1 MGIIRFEDVWELY
14 RIKFLIEG
22 KAQWEDFV
30 ALQGINLTINP
41 GETVG
46 LIGENGSGKSTML
59 KLIYGMIK
67 PDKGKITVN
76 GKVCGLLDLGAGFQP
91 ELTGRENI
99 YLISS
104 LFGLKQDEIAGIY
117 NAIASFADIG
127 KFINAPVKCYSQGM
141 FVRLGFAIA
150 IHMNPEILLI
160 DDALSVGDEQFQ
172 KGCIKKIFD
181 FKERGKTIILVTHDT
196 NMLRR
201 LCARTIFIKDGAII
215 KDGLTDKV
223 VPFYSQMFGPRNTKE
238 IITQGELSVIFNNG
252 RLSLNWRECLI
263 TPHYAGHT
271 TFGVQDVLY
280 RSYQADWEVLKI
292 GQNKITAHGVFYQ
305 LGISQDWEIEL
316 VGNGQVKWKIVLNR
330 EVPVKIERGYTNL
343 VLSSDYLNWSTPFE
357 NGVFPEIN
365 ETIRSWQRLFN
376 SIIPQQYIAVS
387 ASPATQ
393 ADIPTVIFEEEVTP
407 GSEAEIFNSD
417 YLNNYRVL
425 QFRVA
430 TPTQND
436 DVQIGSFGFFC
447 GKITV
452 GLKDPAAYLEHIRS
466 DFILSEGN
474 WKAIFNNGRLF
485 LYFKGQSL
493 TKDSHL
499 DLSFLSSGK
508 WYSSDTAS
516 WQVQRCNDRLLVAR
530 GRWVGLNLEQIWKV
544 QMQEQGGFSWEVS
557 YLITEPVQI
566 EQQRLQL
573 SFVREYTHWFSEYGQ
588 GEFPRTFQESDVD
601 LAQRCLNKGPI
612 SIKADQA
619 DIPWLCIEF
628 PEAAYTFAKIFN
640 SSFFNKSR
648 VIRIERIE
656 PEDKL
661 TFFAGEHSVFK
672 VKLGLQA
679 AKNVVANGRPINL
692 VAKDLGFIFQ
702 QGRGKIFWKGIELTK
717 QLGFYTSLR
726 SLERWHDSINGAFWN
741 VQNESADTC
750 TVIGRWL
757 HLPVI
762 QSWQIKLVEPN
773 CLDFTITIQAVD
785 KFSTDRI
792 QINSMFVEKY
802 DRWFGNGKQENFPEF
817 SGNCD
822 DDWSVLFSKQQL
834 SKDNDSIGIAHDLNK
849 KVKLPKVTFTLCS
862 DEPELILAVLNSDL
876 AHRGRVLQCLRKG
889 KLNFNAH
896 DELCY
901 RGKLTF
907 QE

>member
-1 MGIIRFEDVWELY
+1 MVAIRFEDVWELY

-22 KAQWEDFV
+22 KAQWEDFG
-30 ALQGINLTINP
+30 ALGGVNLTIDS

-46 LIGENGSGKSTML
+46 IIGENGSGKSTML

-67 PDKGKITVN
+67 PDKGRITVN
-76 GKVCGLLDLGAGFQP
+76 GKVSGLLDLGAGFQP
-91 ELTGRENI
+91 ELTGSENI
-99 YLISS
+99 YLICS
-104 LFGLKQDEIAGIY
+104 LFGLKQNEISKTY
-117 NAIASFADIG
+117 NDIASFADIG

-150 IHMNPEILLI
+150 IHMDPEILLI
-160 DDALSVGDEQFQ
+160 DDALAVGDEQFQ
-172 KGCIKKIFD
+172 KSCIKKIFD

-201 LCARTIFIKDGAII
+201 LCARTVFVKDGLII
-215 KDGLTDKV
+215 KDGLTDTV
-223 VPFYSQMFGPRNTKE
+223 IPFYSQMFGPRNTKE
-238 IITQGELSVIFNNG
+238 IITQGDLSVIFNNG
-252 RLSLNWRECLI
+252 RLSLNWREHLI

-271 TFGVQDVLY
+271 TFGVNDVLY

-316 VGNGQVKWKIVLNR
+316 VGNGQLQWKIVMNR

-357 NGVFPEIN
+357 SGVFPEIN

-387 ASPATQ
+387 PSTDTQ
-393 ADIPTVIFEEEVTP
+393 TDIPTLIFEEEVTP

-425 QFRVA
+425 QFRVP

-452 GLKDPAAYLEHIRS
+452 GLKDPAVYLEHIRS
-466 DFILSEGN
+466 DFILSKGE
-474 WKAIFNNGRLF
+474 WKAIFNNGRIF
-485 LYFKGQSL
+485 LYFKGQPL

-499 DLSFLSSGK
+499 DLSFLSSKK
-508 WYSSDTAS
+508 WYSSYTAS
-516 WQVQRCNDRLLVAR
+516 WQVERRNDRLLVAR
-530 GRWVGLNLEQIWKV
+530 GRWTDLNLEQIWKIE
-544 QMQEQGGFSWEVS
+544 MQEQGGFSWEVS
-557 YLITEPVQI
+557 YLIIEPVEI
-566 EQQRLQL
+566 EQQCLQL
-573 SFVREYTHWFSEYGQ
+573 SFVPEYKHWFSEYGQ
-588 GEFPRTFQESDVD
+588 GDFPRVFQESDVD
-601 LAQRCLNKGPI
+601 LAQRCLPKGPI
-612 SIKADQA
+612 TIKADQTA
-619 DIPWLCIEF
+619 IPGLCVEF

-661 TFFAGEHSVFK
+661 TFSAGEHSVFK

-702 QGRGKIFWKGIELTK
+702 QGRGRIFWKGIELTK

-726 SLERWHDSINGAFWN
+726 SLGRWHDSIRGANWE
-741 VQNESADTC
+741 VQKESSDTC
-750 TVIGRWL
+750 TVLGRWL
-757 HLPVI
+757 HLPVT
-762 QSWQIKLVEPN
+762 QCWQIKLVEPDVI
-773 CLDFTITIQAVD
+773 DFTITTQAVD

-802 DRWFGNGKQENFPEF
+802 NQWFANGQQDYFPEF
-817 SGNCD
+817 SGDCD
-822 DDWSVLFSKQQL
+822 DDWSMQFAKQQL
-834 SKDNDSIGIAHDLNK
+834 NKENDFIGIAHDLNK
-849 KVKLPKVTFTLCS
+849 GLRLPKITLTACS
-862 DEPELILAVLNSDL
+862 GSAAFALGVLNSDL
-876 AHRGRVLQCLRKG
+876 AHRGRVLQCLQKG
-889 KLNFNAH
+889 EFNFNIN
-896 DELCY
+896 DELRY
-901 RGKLTF
+901 QGRLII